1 MIVMYNALSQR
12 LVQTIPS
19 PRQIAHQSTEFYAF
33 IHFTVNT
40 FTDREWGDGSESPEV
55 FAPDQL
61 DAMQWA
67 REIRNAG
74 MRGIIL
80 TCKHHDGF
88 CLWPSRYTHHTVAS
102 SPFRS
107 GKGDVVREVSDACH
121 ALGLKFGIYLSP
133 WDRNSQLYG
142 QGKPYDDYFV
152 HQLEELLTGYGDIFS
167 VWLDGACGEGS
178 NGKKQYYDWERYYE
192 TVRRLQPDACIC
204 VCGPDVR
211 WCGNEAGDTREQEW
225 SVVPRR
231 MMDTEKIASL
241 SQHIDD
247 PSFHLRHL
255 SARDQDLGSREVLQN
270 EPDLIWYPAEVN
282 TSIRPGWFWHEKENS
297 QVRSLAELQHIY
309 LHSVGGNATFLL
321 NIPPDRRGL
330 LHEADVSVLRD
341 FGHWLKEAF
350 GQNVLL
356 TQTSHVTASSSAQG
370 HTPEQALIPDA
381 STFWLATEEQASFHV
396 TWEQT
401 MPVRYI
407 MLMEHI
413 MLSQRAEHFQVFLD
427 TPSGTVQVA
436 DAATIGYKRILS
448 VNGIPAS
455 GMTVQ
460 FLASRVAP
468 TLQSVAVFI

>member
-1 MIVMYNALSQR
+1 MYNALSQR

-67 REIRNAG
+67 SEIRNAG

-178 NGKKQYYDWERYYE
+178 NGKKQYYDWERYYS
-192 TVRRLQPDACIC
+192 VIRKLQPKACIS
-204 VCGPDVR
+204 VCGPDIR
-211 WCGNEAGDTREQEW
+211 WCGNEAGYTRESEC
-225 SVVPRR
+225 SVVPERAKDSEIISEKSQQEDNEEFRQRR
-231 MMDTEKIASL
+231 VD
-241 SQHIDD
+241 
-247 PSFHLRHL
+247 
-255 SARDQDLGSREVLQN
+255 ARDRDLGSRELLRG
-270 EPDLIWYPAEVN
+270 EEKLIWYPAEVN
-282 TSIRPGWFWHEKENS
+282 TSIRPGWFYHVYEDDK
-297 QVRSLAELQHIY
+297 VCSLEELVNIY
-309 LHSVGGNATFLL
+309 MNSVGGNATFLL
-321 NIPPDRRGL
+321 YFPPTREGL
-330 LHEADVSVLRD
+330 FHKNDLAR
-341 FGHWLKEAF
+341 LKELGDFLRTAF
-350 GQNVLL
+350 AVNLAEYAEI
-356 TQTSHVTASSSAQG
+356 SEQG
-370 HTPEQALIPDA
+370 ALEKGVFTITINLEKPEQVKYLVIQEDI
-381 STFWLATEEQASFHV
+381 
-396 TWEQT
+396 
-401 MPVRYI
+401 RK
-407 MLMEHI
+407 
-413 MLSQRAEHFQVFLD
+413 SQRVEKF
-427 TPSGTVQVA
+427 
-436 DAATIGYKRILS
+436 S
-448 VNGIPAS
+448 VEIKKDGLFEKS
-455 GMTVQ
+455 
-460 FLASRVAP
+460 L
-468 TLQSVAVFI
+468 